1 MGLSNV
7 RGGWN
12 EAGSEGAKGIR
23 ADEVREVKVARSSRT
38 KAKAGSNRH
47 QMIQLPTYSNDLKY

>member
-7 RGGWN
+7 RRGWN

-23 ADEVREVKVARSSRT
+23 ADEVREVQVARSSRT
-38 KAKAGSNRH
+38 KEMAGSNCH